1 MNTAYIGIGSNQ
13 HNPKYHVIRGIR
25 EINHS
30 PKIDIQK
37 KSSLY
42 ETLPLGPQNQPN
54 FINAVIKITTSYQ
67 PTELLKILQSIE
79 RKHHRKRVK
88 KWGPRT
94 LDLDILI
101 YDDIILDSDKHEIG
115 RITSGI
121 LTPLL
126 FEISASFKT
135 SVIKLSLFNLKS
147 SLLSA
152 RLNEKRA

>member
-13 HNPKYHVIRGIR
+13 HNPKYHVIKGIR
-25 EINHS
+25 EINHL

-42 ETLPLGPQNQPN
+42 ESLPLGPQNQPN

-67 PTELLKILQSIE
+67 PIELLAILQSIE

-101 YDDIILDSDKHEIG
+101 YDDIVLDSDILKIPHPEIIH
-115 RITSGI
+115 RDFVLI
-121 LTPLL
+121 PLL
-126 FEISASFKT
+126 EITGYNFRMPKFG
-135 SVIKLSLFNLKS
+135 KLIQYV
-147 SLLSA
+147 
-152 RLNEKRA
+152 

>member
-25 EINHS
+25 EINHL

-42 ETLPLGPQNQPN
+42 ETPPLGPQNQPN

-67 PTELLKILQSIE
+67 PIELLAILQSIE
-79 RKHHRKRVK
+79 GKHHRKRVK

-101 YDDIILDSDKHEIG
+101 YDDIILDSDILKIPHPEIIN
-115 RITSGI
+115 RDFVLI
-121 LTPLL
+121 PLL
-126 FEISASFKT
+126 EITGYNFTIPKFG
-135 SVIKLSLFNLKS
+135 KLIQYV
-147 SLLSA
+147 
-152 RLNEKRA
+152 

>member
-25 EINHS
+25 EINHL

-42 ETLPLGPQNQPN
+42 ETPPLGPQNQPN

-67 PTELLKILQSIE
+67 PTELLAILQSIE

-101 YDDIILDSDKHEIG
+101 YDDIVLDSDILKIPHPEIIN
-115 RITSGI
+115 RDFVLI
-121 LTPLL
+121 PLL
-126 FEISASFKT
+126 EITVYNFRMPKFG
-135 SVIKLSLFNLKS
+135 KLIQYV
-147 SLLSA
+147 
-152 RLNEKRA
+152 

>member
-101 YDDIILDSDKHEIG
+101 YDDIILDSDSLKIPHPEIIH
-115 RITSGI
+115 RDFVLI
-121 LTPLL
+121 PLL
-126 FEISASFKT
+126 EINGYNFRMPKFG
-135 SVIKLSLFNLKS
+135 KLIQYV
-147 SLLSA
+147 
-152 RLNEKRA
+152 

>member
-13 HNPKYHVIRGIR
+13 HNPKYHVSRGIR
-25 EINHS
+25 EINHL
-30 PKIDIQK
+30 PKIDIQN

-42 ETLPLGPQNQPN
+42 ETLPVGPQNQPN

-67 PTELLKILQSIE
+67 PIELLAILQSIE

-101 YDDIILDSDKHEIG
+101 YEDIILDSDILKIPHPEIIY
-115 RITSGI
+115 RDFVLI
-121 LTPLL
+121 PLL
-126 FEISASFKT
+126 EIT
-135 SVIKLSLFNLKS
+135 G
-147 SLLSA
+147 
-152 RLNEKRA
+152 

>member
-25 EINHS
+25 EINHL

-42 ETLPLGPQNQPN
+42 ETPPLGPQNQPN

-67 PTELLKILQSIE
+67 PIELLAILQSIE

-101 YDDIILDSDKHEIG
+101 YDDIVLDSDILKIPHPEIIN
-115 RITSGI
+115 RDFVLI
-121 LTPLL
+121 PLL
-126 FEISASFKT
+126 EITGYNFTIPKFG
-135 SVIKLSLFNLKS
+135 KLIQYV
-147 SLLSA
+147 
-152 RLNEKRA
+152 

>member
-25 EINHS
+25 EINHL

-42 ETLPLGPQNQPN
+42 ETPPLGPQNQPN

-67 PTELLKILQSIE
+67 PIELLAILQSIE

-101 YDDIILDSDKHEIG
+101 YDDISFGFRYFKN
-115 RITSGI
+115 TS
-121 LTPLL
+121 
-126 FEISASFKT
+126 S
-135 SVIKLSLFNLKS
+135 
-147 SLLSA
+147 
-152 RLNEKRA
+152 